1 MSLLIRMMDSLLTLF
16 DSTTEEPADLVP
28 NGVSVSKS
36 VSYAGRV
43 AARVAYSGSWA
54 DENTFVLEVSTP

>member
-1 MSLLIRMMDSLLTLF
+1 MMDSLLTLF
-16 DSTTEEPADLVP
+16 DSPTEQPADLVP
-28 NGVSVSKS
+28 KSVSVSKS

-43 AARVAYSGSWA
+43 AAQIACSGMWA